1 MTLNKLLFA
10 STIILISILILECV
24 SNLDFARTKNDAL
37 INTEK
42 MKADKYENIEA
53 LKIFAKSK
61 IEIVKQNQIRESN
74 NSTNRIYLLIAIL
87 IMQITIQIL
96 NKKPNA

>member
-10 STIILISILILECV
+10 STIILISILLLESV